1 MQNFS
6 NPHEPWNRLHR
17 TPPSFPT
24 PPPWLKPGELERSAS
39 AAAHDRDRDVDK
51 RDSSVSKD
59 DKERYEKKPLS
70 SPTGGARPVPHART
84 SHPPLPHPNLCPSL
98 VLKTSVAPQFLTQ
111 RLLCRGKSV
120 PRGHPCT
127 PWYRADGDLSLSL
140 RHSAARHTSHPK
152 SPKH

>member
-59 DKERYEKKPLS
+59 DKERYAKNPLS
-70 SPTGGARPVPHART
+70 SPNGGARSGPST
-84 SHPPLPHPNLCPSL
+84 GHPPSPAQPRASA
-98 VLKTSVAPQFLTQ
+98 VA
-111 RLLCRGKSV
+111 S
-120 PRGHPCT
+120 
-127 PWYRADGDLSLSL
+127 
-140 RHSAARHTSHPK
+140 ARHTAGVV
-152 SPKH
+152 SPPPPPRPALQCIVTTGQHHSSVSSTEQVNLTHEQLHTQGPREH